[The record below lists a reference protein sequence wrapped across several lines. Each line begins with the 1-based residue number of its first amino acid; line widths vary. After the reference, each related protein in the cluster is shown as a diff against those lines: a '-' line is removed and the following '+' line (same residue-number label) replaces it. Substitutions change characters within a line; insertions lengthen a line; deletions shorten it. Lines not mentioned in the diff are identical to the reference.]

1 MSINS
6 INLFRRLEYRFS
18 IPYLIEAIIRESYQ
32 RKLRRPV
39 IALPI
44 LSSVWHHDCMK
55 GLLPFHHARQSII
68 SVIISSLVMTATS
81 VFADETEL
89 LISRANRYFGP
100 LPDSMPGS
108 DNDTPELIALGKKL
122 FFEKRLS
129 INDTQSCASCHRL
142 DGEFAGVD
150 NLPTSPGAR
159 GEQGTR
165 NSPTVLN
172 SGWQDS
178 QFWDGRAED
187 LVEQAKGPILN
198 PIEMGMPDEQT
209 VVEKISGIAEYQKAF
224 DIAFPDQSPTITYQ
238 NIAEAIAAFER
249 TLITPGRFDDFMKG
263 DANALTAIEQRGL
276 DTFLKVDCNSCHD
289 GVLLGGET
297 FEPLGK
303 ENPYENQEDQGI
315 FLLTGDES
323 DRMFFKVAPL
333 RNVALTAPY
342 FHDGKIETL
351 EQAVR
356 KMGKLQLDEDLT
368 DQQVSDITSFLKT
381 LTDKNRAQ

>member
-1 MSINS
+1 MKT
-6 INLFRRLEYRFS
+6 LQR
-18 IPYLIEAIIRESYQ
+18 IIWIIITS
-32 RKLRRPV
+32 LLTGTTAV
-39 IALPI
+39 IAGE
-44 LSSVWHHDCMK
+44 SD
-55 GLLPFHHARQSII
+55 
-68 SVIISSLVMTATS
+68 
-81 VFADETEL
+81 L

-100 LPDSMPGS
+100 LPDTMPGAEA
-108 DNDTPELIALGKKL
+108 DTPERIALGKKL
-122 FFEKRLS
+122 YFEKRLS
-129 INDTQSCASCHRL
+129 INDTQACATCHRL
-142 DGEFAGVD
+142 DNGFAGVD

-209 VVEKISGIAEYQKAF
+209 VEKKIRGIAEYREEFAR
-224 DIAFPDQSPTITYQ
+224 AFPGDEQTITYQ

-249 TLITPGRFDDFMKG
+249 TLITPGRFDDFMQG
-263 DANALTAIEQRGL
+263 DADALSEDEQRGL
-276 DTFLKVDCNSCHD
+276 ETFLKVDCRSCHD
-289 GVLLGGET
+289 GILLGGET
-297 FEPLGK
+297 YEPLGK
-303 ENPYENQEDQGI
+303 EHPYENQDDQGMYM
-315 FLLTGDES
+315 LTKDED

-351 EQAVR
+351 EEAVR

-368 DQQVSDITSFLKT
+368 EQQVSDITSFLNA
-381 LTDKNRAQ
+381 LTDKNREQQSKKGSTN